1 MSGERFAAKIAAGIA
16 RGLKEST
23 CFDLS
28 ILVWSL
34 DILNSSELLGGILP
48 DAVDHFAD
56 ELEDGGDVGM
66 FWFDFANVVALHV
79 PPKRTEAFDAK
90 FFRSFLEPVE
100 STLLNLSG
108 TEVPHAQAL
117 DAWQE
122 LLHERQIPYLGP
134 HYTGTVLS
142 QLGVR
147 IV

>member
-1 MSGERFAAKIAAGIA
+1 MSDEPFLAAIAAGA
-16 RGLKEST
+16 VRRLKEST

-28 ILVWSL
+28 ILVWSF
-34 DILNSSELLGGILP
+34 DILNLSDLLGVILP

-66 FWFDFANVVALHV
+66 FWFDFANVVAVHV
-79 PPKRTEAFDAK
+79 PPKRREAFDAK

-108 TEVPHAQAL
+108 TEVPHALAL

-134 HYTGTVLS
+134 HYTGMVLS